1 MHIPD
6 GFINA
11 PVSIAGGVVAAGLI
25 AISIRKAGTALDD
38 KDLPLAGLV
47 AAFVFAV
54 QMLNFPVA
62 GGTSGHL
69 LGGCLAAV
77 LVGPWVGGLA
87 LSVVFIVQALVF
99 ADGGL
104 TALGLNIIVMGYAT
118 CFVGYGIFRLLR
130 MALPRTKAAVGVAS
144 GLAAWCGVVAASL
157 VFTAF
162 YAIGG
167 AGAAPVGT
175 VALAMV
181 GVHMLIGIGEGVI
194 TALTV
199 GAVLATR
206 PDLVHGARDLV
217 PALQIGSPTT
227 QPAGDAR

>member
-11 PVSIAGGVVAAGLI
+11 PTSVVGGVVAVGLI
-25 AISIRKAGTALDD
+25 AVSIKKAGDALDD
-38 KDLPLAGLV
+38 RQLPLAGLV
-47 AAFVFAV
+47 AAFIFAL

-77 LVGPWVGGLA
+77 LVGPWVGSLA
-87 LSVVFIVQALVF
+87 MAVVFIVQALVF

-104 TALGLNIIVMGYAT
+104 TALGLNIILMGYTT

-130 MALPRTKAAVGVAS
+130 KVLPRNRTGVTLAAGI
-144 GLAAWCGVVAASL
+144 AAWCGVVAASV
-157 VFTAF
+157 VFVGY
-162 YAIGG
+162 YAVGGTGG
-167 AGAAPVGT
+167 ASVGT
-175 VALAMV
+175 VAVAMI
-181 GVHMLIGIGEGVI
+181 GVHVLVGIGEAVI

-199 GAVLATR
+199 GAVMSTR
-206 PDLVHGARDLV
+206 PDLVYGARDLR
-217 PALQIGSPTT
+217 PALATGE
-227 QPAGDAR
+227 PAGDMR